1 MHFGAIEV
9 QIVSDNSRSAH
20 GGASATPGNTMSL
33 VAKRIAEFGLDVEEM
48 DEQHK
53 VQIEHGHETELERDL
68 FYAVRSQSSD
78 EATPITHK
86 TVQQLKLRP

>member
-9 QIVSDNSRSAH
+9 QIVSDNSKSVH
-20 GGASATPGNTMSL
+20 GCASATPGNTMSL

-53 VQIEHGHETELERDL
+53 VQIEHGHETEMERDL
-68 FYAVRSQSSD
+68 FYAVRSPS
-78 EATPITHK
+78 
-86 TVQQLKLRP
+86 R

>member
-1 MHFGAIEV
+1 
-9 QIVSDNSRSAH
+9 
-20 GGASATPGNTMSL
+20 MSL

-68 FYAVRSQSSD
+68 FYAVRSPS
-78 EATPITHK
+78 
-86 TVQQLKLRP
+86 R